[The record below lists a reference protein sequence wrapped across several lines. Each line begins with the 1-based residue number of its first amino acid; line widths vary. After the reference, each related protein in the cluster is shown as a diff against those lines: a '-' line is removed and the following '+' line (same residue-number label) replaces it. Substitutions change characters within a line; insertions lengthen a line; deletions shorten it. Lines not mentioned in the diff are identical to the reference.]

1 MESEDVLWE
10 GEIDED
16 GAQVDVRVRRLSV
29 DDCITEMLVKGQWV
43 ATDDSTALR
52 IFSKAVIEL
61 EAMT

>member
-1 MESEDVLWE
+1 MTDDDVLWE

-16 GAQVDVRVRRLSV
+16 GAELDVRVKRLSH
-29 DDCITEMLVKGQWV
+29 DDCLTEVLVRGEWH
-43 ATDDSTALR
+43 ATDDSMALR